1 VPALVSTWT
10 GCCANNV
17 NAVVTGKALFA
28 ALKDVSA
35 ADFQSGLRQVV
46 DAIAAD

>member
-1 VPALVSTWT
+1 M
-10 GCCANNV
+10 
-17 NAVVTGKALFA
+17 GKALFA

-35 ADFQSGLRQVV
+35 ADFHSGLRQVV